1 MTFDRRRSEL
11 EARSSAPPRFT
22 QQATMINLLNLT
34 HTTENFATGRLE
46 SPPYHFG
53 NTPSP
58 LQPPGK
64 ECGHF
69 AKSRVVT
76 VPPPV

>member
-34 HTTENFATGRLE
+34 HTTHTKFHG
-46 SPPYHFG
+46 F
-53 NTPSP
+53 
-58 LQPPGK
+58 
-64 ECGHF
+64 
-69 AKSRVVT
+69 
-76 VPPPV
+76 